1 MNEERI
7 PASDVLM
14 QRLLAHAQPPW
25 EGKALRRA
33 ETASARFGLTLPPE
47 ALARLGEER
56 RRVLRETRRLELG
69 EGILPRL
76 IDAFCDSPNLHQAD
90 YAGTLEALQT
100 IFYRWKNEAGDL
112 TPDEDILRFLR
123 RAFDRAGGS
132 TDCLEGFSL
141 GELAKRMR
149 EERDED

>member
-1 MNEERI
+1 MEFLR
-7 PASDVLM
+7 PS
-14 QRLLAHAQPPW
+14 QPR
-25 EGKALRRA
+25 ESLKALAAVNRQ
-33 ETASARFGLTLPPE
+33 TARYGLALTQE
-47 ALARLGEER
+47 EMTALAES
-56 RRVLRETRRLELG
+56 RVRSLRDTGRVELG

-76 IDAFCDSPNLHQAD
+76 IEAFCDSPYLHQAD

-112 TPDEDILRFLR
+112 TPDEDVLRLLR

-149 EERDED
+149 EEKRDED

>member
-1 MNEERI
+1 MEFLRPFQPRESLQVLAAVNRQTARYGLALTQEE
-7 PASDVLM
+7 M
-14 QRLLAHAQPPW
+14 
-25 EGKALRRA
+25 
-33 ETASARFGLTLPPE
+33 T
-47 ALARLGEER
+47 ALAEI
-56 RRVLRETRRLELG
+56 RVRSLRDTGRVELG

>member
-1 MNEERI
+1 MEFLR
-7 PASDVLM
+7 PS
-14 QRLLAHAQPPW
+14 QPR
-25 EGKALRRA
+25 ESLQ
-33 ETASARFGLTLPPE
+33 
-47 ALARLGEER
+47 ALAAVNRQTARYGLALTQEEMTALAES
-56 RRVLRETRRLELG
+56 RVRSLRDTGRVELG

-76 IDAFCDSPNLHQAD
+76 IEVFCDSPYLHQAD
-90 YAGTLEALQT
+90 YAGTPEALQT